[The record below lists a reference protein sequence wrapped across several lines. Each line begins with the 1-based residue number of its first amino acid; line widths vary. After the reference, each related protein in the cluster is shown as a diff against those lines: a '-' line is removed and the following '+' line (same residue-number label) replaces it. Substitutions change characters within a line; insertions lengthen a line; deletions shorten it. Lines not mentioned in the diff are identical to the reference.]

1 MKTIPTLLLAAAMAV
16 FGVAAPALAEK
27 VTVATE
33 ASYPPFSRT
42 EADGSFTGF
51 ELDLGNEVCR
61 RAGFECTW
69 VKQDFNGAIAALTT
83 NKFDMIF
90 SAMSIR
96 PERQR
101 IADFSIPYYQERH
114 TVFAR
119 KGAVKKL
126 PDDLRGKTI
135 GSPTGS
141 VQEQFAKATFAG
153 ATVRGYQNIDQITAD
168 LRAGRLDAMF
178 IAHLPGTEF
187 TSKPEGREFEAV
199 APSYSDPALGA
210 GTGAMMRKGDARIA
224 KVNEALR
231 AIYAD
236 GTFDRLQAKWFPAGT
251 NIRSNHL
258 W

>member
-1 MKTIPTLLLAAAMAV
+1 MKFSVRSTLAAAV
-16 FGVAAPALAEK
+16 VVLSSLGPALAEK
-27 VTVATE
+27 LTVATE

-42 EADGSFTGF
+42 EPDGSFSGF
-51 ELDLGNEVCR
+51 EIDLGTEVCR
-61 RAGFECTW
+61 RAAFDCTW

-101 IADFSIPYYQERH
+101 VADFSIPYYQERH
-114 TVFAR
+114 SVFAR
-119 KGAVKKL
+119 KGTVRKL
-126 PDDLRGKTI
+126 PDDLRGKSV
-135 GSPTGS
+135 GVPTGS
-141 VQEQFAKATFAG
+141 VQEQFAKANFAG

-168 LRAGRLDAMF
+168 LRAGRLDVMF

-187 TSKPEGREFEAV
+187 TSKPEGQDFQAV
-199 APSYSDPALGA
+199 EPPFSDPALGA
-210 GTGAMMRKGDARIA
+210 GTGAMMRKGDARMA
-224 KVNEALR
+224 KINEALR

-236 GTFDRLQAKWFPAGT
+236 GTFDRLQVKWFPPGT
-251 NIRSNHL
+251 NIRANHL